1 MLKKIIWGIRALLYS
16 IIYRNIEMPS
26 YIGKPIYISN
36 SRNVKFGKRCR
47 VYPGI
52 RAELIGNA
60 ASVKIGD
67 NVSIGQ
73 NFHVVSDK
81 ETLKIGN
88 DVTISG
94 NVLITNCDHSY
105 EEIGMH
111 ILDQELIL
119 QHTEIGDGCFIGYG
133 AVIQA
138 GTVLG
143 KQCIVGANAVVQGT
157 FDDYS
162 VIAGVPARTIKK
174 YDKKTKKWI
183 KVENV

>member
-52 RAELIGNA
+52 RAELVGNA

-143 KQCIVGANAVVQGT
+143 KQCIVGANAVVRGQ
-157 FDDYS
+157 FPDYC
-162 VIAGVPARTIKK
+162 VIVGAPAKIVKH
-174 YDKKTKKWI
+174 YDVVSKKWV
-183 KVENV
+183 KVQK